1 MKIKVEVSLGEL
13 VDKISILRLKM
24 ARIKDPIKV
33 AAAQKEEHTL
43 AQSLSDLHLQG
54 IDEHLRILEEI
65 NGRLWVIEDDIRIK
79 EKEKKFD
86 QEFIKLARAVY
97 ITNDQRFKAK
107 DDVNIAYG
115 SELVEV
121 KSYEDYE

>member
-1 MKIKVEVSLGEL
+1 MKINIEVSLGEL

-24 ARIKDPIKV
+24 ARIKDVSKV
-33 AAAQKEEHTL
+33 AAAQKEEGTL
-43 AQSLSDLHLQG
+43 MKSLKALNLANIDAHL
-54 IDEHLRILEEI
+54 EKLEEI
-65 NGRLWVIEDDIRIK
+65 NSRLWVIEDDIRLK

-86 QEFIKLARAVY
+86 DEFIKLARAVY

-107 DDVNIAYG
+107 DEVNQAYG
-115 SELVEV
+115 SDLIEV